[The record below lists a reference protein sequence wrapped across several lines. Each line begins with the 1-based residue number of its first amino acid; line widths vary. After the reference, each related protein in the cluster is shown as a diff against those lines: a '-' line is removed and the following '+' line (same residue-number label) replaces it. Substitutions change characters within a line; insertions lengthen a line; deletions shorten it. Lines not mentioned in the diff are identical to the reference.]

1 MFGKKKTSDVFGINS
16 DVRSE
21 SYVDRGDL
29 DETIARLLDRATN
42 IALKG
47 ESKCGKSWLRQKNI
61 PDALVVQCRLGRSAI
76 DIYIDALS
84 QLEVRFV
91 VSDKSTGKV
100 EGRVEAKGTV
110 GEALIAKVFGLTGS
124 FSTGGSASHTNET
137 SKALVGHDINDLRYV
152 AALIRKS
159 DRRLVV
165 EDFHYLTIDER
176 KKLAFD
182 LKALWDYGLYA
193 IIIGVWSQ
201 NNMLIYLNPDLS
213 GRIEEVSV
221 YWSKEDL
228 KRILTQGG
236 NALGITFGDQFGD
249 ATANLS
255 YGNAGILQA
264 LALKSLDA
272 LGITEE
278 VSRNIEVSDEG
289 ALQTAALHYADQLN
303 ALYQQFAKRIAGG
316 IRTRQDSTGIY
327 AHAMAVIVEAPD
339 EMCLRGIPLDH
350 IYQSAHARENRI
362 QKGNLRT
369 ILEKLEGL
377 QVDEEGRGLV
387 VAYNEADGEVTVVD
401 RQLLLYRKF
410 CTVRWPWEDLIEEAR
425 ESS

>member
-29 DETIARLLDRATN
+29 DETIARLLDRDTH

>member
-1 MFGKKKTSDVFGINS
+1 MSGKKKTADVFGINS
-16 DVRSE
+16 KVRPD

-29 DETIARLLDRATN
+29 DETIIRLLGRNTH

-61 PDALVVQCRLGRSAI
+61 PDAIVVQCRLGRGAI

-84 QLEVRFV
+84 QLEVRFI
-91 VSDKSTGKV
+91 VSDKTTGKV
-100 EGRVEAKGTV
+100 EGRVEAKGAL
-110 GEALIAKVFGLTGS
+110 GEGLIAKVFGLTGS
-124 FSTGGSASHTNET
+124 LSAGGSASHSSEK
-137 SKALVGHDINDLRYV
+137 SKELVGHDINDLRYV
-152 AALIRKS
+152 AALVRES
-159 DRRLVV
+159 GRRLVV
-165 EDFHYLTIDER
+165 EDFHYLSVDER
-176 KKLAFD
+176 RKLAFD

-201 NNMLIYLNPDLS
+201 SNMLIYLNPDLS

-221 YWSKEDL
+221 YWSNDDL
-228 KRILTQGG
+228 KRILEQGG
-236 NALGITFGDQFGD
+236 DALNITFEEQFED
-249 ATANLS
+249 ACARFS

-272 LGITEE
+272 LGIVEE
-278 VSRNIEVSDEG
+278 VDGHSAINDEA

-303 ALYQQFAKRIAGG
+303 ALYQQFAKRVAGG

-339 EMCLRGIPLDH
+339 KLCLRGIPLEH
-350 IYQSAHARENRI
+350 IYQVAHARENRI

-377 QVDEEGRGLV
+377 QVDNEGRGLV
-387 VAYNEADGEVTVVD
+387 VAYNEAEGEVTVVD
-401 RQLLLYRKF
+401 RQLLLYRRF
-410 CTVRWPWEDLIEEAR
+410 CTVSWPWEDLIEEVQMG
-425 ESS
+425 S

>member
-1 MFGKKKTSDVFGINS
+1 MFVKKKTADVFGINS
-16 DVRSE
+16 DVRPD

-29 DETIARLLDRATN
+29 DESITKLLERNTH

-61 PDALVVQCRLGRSAI
+61 PNALVVQCRLGRGAI

-84 QLEVRFV
+84 QLEVRFI
-91 VSDKSTGKV
+91 VSDKTTGKV

-110 GEALIAKVFGLTGS
+110 GEGLIAKVFGLTGS
-124 FSTGGSASHTNET
+124 LTAGGTASHSSE
-137 SKALVGHDINDLRYV
+137 KAKELVGHDINDLRYV
-152 AALIRKS
+152 AALIRES
-159 DRRLVV
+159 GRRLVV
-165 EDFHYLTIDER
+165 EDFHYLSVDER
-176 KKLAFD
+176 QKLAFD

-201 NNMLIYLNPDLS
+201 SNMLIYLNPDLS

-221 YWSKEDL
+221 YWSNDDL
-228 KRILTQGG
+228 KRILNQGG
-236 NALGITFGDQFGD
+236 AALGIKFEENFEE
-249 ATANLS
+249 ACANLS

-264 LALKSLDA
+264 LTLKSLDA

-278 VSRNIEVSDEG
+278 VDGNIEISDKE
-289 ALQTAALHYADQLN
+289 ALHTAALHYADQLN
-303 ALYQQFAKRIAGG
+303 ALYQQFAKRVAGG

-339 EMCLRGIPLDH
+339 DMCLRGIPLEY
-350 IYQSAHARENRI
+350 IYQVAHARENRI

-377 QVDEEGRGLV
+377 QVDKEGRGLV

-401 RQLLLYRKF
+401 RQLLLYRQF
-410 CTVRWPWEDLIEEAR
+410 CTVSWPWEDLIDEIR
-425 ESS
+425 GS

>member
-1 MFGKKKTSDVFGINS
+1 
-16 DVRSE
+16 
-21 SYVDRGDL
+21 
-29 DETIARLLDRATN
+29 
-42 IALKG
+42 
-47 ESKCGKSWLRQKNI
+47 
-61 PDALVVQCRLGRSAI
+61 
-76 DIYIDALS
+76 
-84 QLEVRFV
+84 
-91 VSDKSTGKV
+91 
-100 EGRVEAKGTV
+100 
-110 GEALIAKVFGLTGS
+110 
-124 FSTGGSASHTNET
+124 
-137 SKALVGHDINDLRYV
+137 
-152 AALIRKS
+152 
-159 DRRLVV
+159 
-165 EDFHYLTIDER
+165 
-176 KKLAFD
+176 
-182 LKALWDYGLYA
+182 
-193 IIIGVWSQ
+193 
-201 NNMLIYLNPDLS
+201 MLIYLNPDLS

>member
-29 DETIARLLDRATN
+29 DETIARLLDRDTH

-289 ALQTAALHYADQLN
+289 ALQTAALH
-303 ALYQQFAKRIAGG
+303 
-316 IRTRQDSTGIY
+316 
-327 AHAMAVIVEAPD
+327 
-339 EMCLRGIPLDH
+339 
-350 IYQSAHARENRI
+350 
-362 QKGNLRT
+362 
-369 ILEKLEGL
+369 
-377 QVDEEGRGLV
+377 
-387 VAYNEADGEVTVVD
+387 
-401 RQLLLYRKF
+401 
-410 CTVRWPWEDLIEEAR
+410 
-425 ESS
+425 